1 MKKHIVTGTENL
13 LTIPSGLESDVTR
26 SGGVEFR
33 TTEHKF
39 IWWQGGGFELMAS
52 RLQIQFLSLWATPPL
67 LIALSFHDF

>member
-39 IWWQGGGFELMAS
+39 IWWQGGGFELKTS
-52 RLQIQFLSLWATPPL
+52 RLQFLIQK
-67 LIALSFHDF
+67 ALYNK